1 MTRLSA
7 DETGFD
13 HKVTGRICAAW
24 PLRPNCKQAVSR
36 PTRLLNYLSL
46 KQLTGSTL
54 ITLYGISNCD
64 SVKKAKQWLS
74 DNNIVYA
81 FHDFRTDGLTAE
93 QINTWLKHV
102 PSKTLLNKR
111 STTWKQLPD
120 TLKNQLAAD
129 NAPLPLLVKTM
140 VEQPTLVKRPVL
152 VVTNNNI
159 KVGFSAA
166 DYQQLLN

>member
-24 PLRPNCKQAVSR
+24 PLRPNCKQAISR
-36 PTRLLNYLSL
+36 PTLLLNYLSP
-46 KQLTGSTL
+46 KRLTGSTL

-81 FHDFRTDGLTAE
+81 FHDFRADGLTAE

-120 TLKNQLAAD
+120 TLKNQLGAD